1 MSRVPGDW
9 VMNVRL
15 DPTAFIA
22 PGAVVVGEVTMGPR
36 SSVWFNSVVRGDSA
50 PVSIG
55 AGSNV
60 QDGSVVHQDEGLPAL
75 IGDRVTI
82 GHRAIIHGCVIE
94 DDCLIG
100 MGAVVLSGA
109 HIERGS
115 LVGAGALVREG
126 QRIPGGSLVVGAPAR
141 VLGPVKDVH
150 REAIRNG
157 SEHYADLARSYM
169 ERGFGRPRVAPG
181 DAAAMVAWAGPMRFE
196 EWGRLLG
203 ALGESPDWVGAHLEH
218 HDERAWRKRPGPDRW
233 CALEVLCHLRDVDR
247 DVNAPRL
254 DRMLERSPVEVDDV
268 PLAGWAERRRYA
280 EQGLREAF
288 DAWLSARRQ
297 ILARLA
303 PLGRDDWKRVAFHS
317 TRGALPL
324 ADMVR
329 GWVEHDRNHLRQIG
343 HALGEGSR

>member
-1 MSRVPGDW
+1 MSRPPGDW
-9 VMNVRL
+9 VMDVRL
-15 DPTAFIA
+15 DPTAFVA
-22 PGAVVVGEVTMGPR
+22 PGAVVVGDVTMGPR

-55 AGSNV
+55 IASNV
-60 QDGSVVHQDEGLPAL
+60 QDGSVVHQDEGLPAV

-100 MGAVVLSGA
+100 MGAIVLSGA

-126 QRIPGGSLVVGAPAR
+126 QRIPAGSLVVGAPAR

-157 SEHYADLARSYM
+157 SAHYAELARSYM
-169 ERGFGRPRVAPG
+169 ERGFGRPHTSPR
-181 DAAAMVAWAGPMRFE
+181 DAAATLAWAGPMRFE
-196 EWGRLLG
+196 EWGRLIG
-203 ALGESPDWVGAHLEH
+203 ALGESPDWVGARLEH
-218 HDERAWRKRPGPDRW
+218 HDERAWRLSPGPGRW
-233 CALEVLCHLRDVDR
+233 SALQVLCHLRDCDR
-247 DVNAPRL
+247 EVYLPRL
-254 DRMLERSPVEVDDV
+254 ARMLEQSPLDVQDV
-268 PLAGWAERRRYA
+268 PVTDWAEKRRYA

-288 DAWLSARRQ
+288 DGWMSARREL
-297 ILARLA
+297 IARLA
-303 PLGRDDWKRVAFHS
+303 PLGREDWRRVGFHS
-317 TRGALPL
+317 LRGAMPL

-329 GWVEHDRNHLRQIG
+329 GWVEHDLSHLRQIG
-343 HALGEGSR
+343 RALGEGGG